1 MVPLTDTPIAWD
13 CLADTNGDG
22 SPDGCGAVVTFV
34 GVVRPDRCDGRRV
47 TALWYDAYREMAEQM
62 ILNLVE
68 EAKTHWSLTSAQVQ
82 HRLGRVGAGEISVV
96 VAVAAPH
103 RDNAYAASRFLIERI
118 KQDVPVWKREQY
130 DDGASQWMDRC

>member
-1 MVPLTDTPIAWD
+1 MPLTDAPIAWD
-13 CLADTNGDG
+13 CLADTNGTG

-34 GVVRPDRCDGRRV
+34 GVVRPDRYDGRTV

-62 ILNLVE
+62 ILTLIE
-68 EAKTHWSLTSAQVQ
+68 DATTQWPLTSAQVQ

-103 RDNAYAASRFLIERI
+103 RDDAYAASRFLIERI